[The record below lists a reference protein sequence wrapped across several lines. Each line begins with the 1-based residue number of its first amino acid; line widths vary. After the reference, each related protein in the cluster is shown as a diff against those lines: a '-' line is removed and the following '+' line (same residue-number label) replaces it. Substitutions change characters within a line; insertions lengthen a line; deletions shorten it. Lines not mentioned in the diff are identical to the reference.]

1 MNEPKGKMG
10 RIQKPKISIK
20 ERKSKNERTETLFN
34 ISNINIVCHMF
45 DKPIIAKGLATIFIV
60 LGHIDTNKIILYSFH
75 LQIFMFVSGY
85 LYKERNI
92 GEFAKRKFKTVIIPY
107 LFFGI
112 LEILYFYIVEARFRD
127 YIPIKESILGL
138 VTGNYDWLG
147 FNVHLWYLP
156 FFFVVCNMYNILE
169 NL

>member
-1 MNEPKGKMG
+1 MKG
-10 RIQKPKISIK
+10 QKHYI
-20 ERKSKNERTETLFN
+20 RYFN

-45 DKPIIAKGLATIFIV
+45 DKPTIAKGLATIFIV
-60 LGHIDTNKIILYSFH
+60 LGHIYTNKIAHTILYSFY
-75 LQIFMFVSGY
+75 LQVFMFVSGY

-92 GEFAKRKFKTVIIPY
+92 GEFAKKKFKTVIIPY